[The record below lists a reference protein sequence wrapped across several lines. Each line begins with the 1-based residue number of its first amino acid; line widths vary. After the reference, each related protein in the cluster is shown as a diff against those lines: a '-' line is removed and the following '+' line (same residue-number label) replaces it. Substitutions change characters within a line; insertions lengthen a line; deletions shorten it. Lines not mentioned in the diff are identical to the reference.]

1 MAVPSLPSAWAL
13 NPKAQTLV
21 YSWMNLV
28 DTDVELEGE
37 LGLSGGGSET
47 SLAVTADIASKG
59 WVKLRLKGK
68 KLRKD
73 D

>member
-1 MAVPSLPSAWAL
+1 
-13 NPKAQTLV
+13 
-21 YSWMNLV
+21 MNLV